1 MHANYSID
9 FRGSSSE
16 FQLAEGWPLV
26 TGCWSLVTGRLSLG
40 DGNQWYKV
48 EVVRCKVWPRCQV
61 SGKTC
66 GAQGIRRRAQGL
78 KYRIH

>member
-1 MHANYSID
+1 MPANYSID

-16 FQLAEGWPLV
+16 FKLAGGWPLV

-48 EVVRCKVWPRCQV
+48 EGVRNSEVGMRNAEKKEKAWGV
-61 SGKTC
+61 
-66 GAQGIRRRAQGL
+66 
-78 KYRIH
+78 